1 MAGRLAFVEVV
12 ALLAHVNTG
21 AAWVLALYFITRD
34 ARLFITRRAWRLWAS
49 LMATAVV
56 ATAIWVARVLPRLA
70 GVGGAWTAAIVAAA
84 FTAAV
89 VAAAATRIHPV
100 LRRAPTATAA
110 ATATSSA
117 TQISTGRLT
126 STGVADARHHF

>member
-34 ARLFITRRAWRLWAS
+34 ARLFIARRAWRLWAS

-89 VAAAATRIHPV
+89 VAAAAAGDPV
-100 LRRAPTATAA
+100 QLPGKEAGPEDA
-110 ATATSSA
+110 
-117 TQISTGRLT
+117 
-126 STGVADARHHF
+126 GVAGKFAKTVAVGHVVRSGSAKVPH